1 MTHKMQKNISF
12 KNLPF
17 YLLILIATFSGC
29 KKTDSPDAIP
39 GCMNP
44 EALNYNSSAN
54 EDDGSCVIPEQK
66 KRTIVLNFS
75 SLGCG
80 NCGAYGNPAL
90 TSAYTTFPNDVV
102 PMKATIGDTL
112 YCSIGILLISGY
124 GSVSTPYFVVG
135 NTNNVYY
142 SDINS
147 VIPTEIYGTPEAGLA
162 GVFSASG
169 STISVKTQVKFFS
182 AVTGE
187 YYLAVY
193 LMENGISA
201 VQSGAGTSPII
212 HNKVLRGNAVGNF
225 AHGEIIGSTSIAAG
239 TIINKTYT
247 TAINPAWN
255 SSNMYAALA
264 LWKKNGSSWQ
274 FINACQTKAN

>member
-1 MTHKMQKNISF
+1 MQKKFSL
-12 KNLPF
+12 KNLTF
-17 YLLILIATFSGC
+17 LLLFFSTIFSSC
-29 KKTDSPDAIP
+29 KKTDSTDSIS

-44 EALNYNSSAN
+44 EALNYNSSAT
-54 EDDGSCVIPEQK
+54 EDDGSCVITEQK

-75 SLGCG
+75 SLDCG

-102 PMKATIGDTL
+102 PIKATIGDTL
-112 YCSIGILLISGY
+112 YCSVGILLVSGY

-142 SDINS
+142 ADVNS
-147 VIPTEIYGTPEAGLA
+147 IIPTEISGTPEAGLA
-162 GVFSASG
+162 GVFSVSG

-182 AVTGE
+182 ATTGE

-225 AHGEIIGSTSIAAG
+225 AHGEIIGSTNIATG

-247 TAINPAWN
+247 TAVNPAWN

-274 FINACQTKAN
+274 FINAYQTKAN